1 MYLGVVAGGDI
12 FMSRVKTSQRLVWDD
27 KVDEASHHTCSQ
39 HCTVLFGFN
48 MFSEGIIAW
57 FFGIL
62 LVFPNGST
70 TSQFSWWY
78 WLQSPISVFQFR
90 DSIRISSLWT
100 CLNNSC
106 ICVGTICYLKNICR
120 PHMQGTK
127 IYWYTVQRS
136 HSSLCKARP
145 QDCGWT
151 WCGNTQ
157 QDLHWGGW
165 LSGLVA

>member
-1 MYLGVVAGGDI
+1 MYLGVGAGGDI

-48 MFSEGIIAW
+48 MFSEGIVAW

-78 WLQSPISVFQFR
+78 WLQSPISVFNFGTQLEYQVSEPVWTILAFAWAQFATWR
-90 DSIRISSLWT
+90 T
-100 CLNNSC
+100 FVGH
-106 ICVGTICYLKNICR
+106 ICKVQR
-120 PHMQGTK
+120 
-127 IYWYTVQRS
+127 YTVQRS

-157 QDLHWGGW
+157 QDLHWGSG